1 MTEID
6 SSKNVNSGS
15 INADGNVSIG
25 DRYKQIYNIF
35 KKNYQGIDSMNI
47 FLPEGFLNTLPSI
60 KYYAYKKAQPL
71 WDSGITSNMIEG
83 NSIVIDKLL
92 QIYLDLVELVEKD
105 DSINGVPVRDYYENK
120 IRKYSDYVH
129 DAIDKDAGNMQ
140 IILSGGEI
148 IDIIQDCI
156 VYIVKEC
163 TANSYFSKWLDSW
176 NSYEEEL
183 HKRLNL

>member
-25 DRYKQIYNIF
+25 DKYKQIYNIF
-35 KKNYQGIDSMNI
+35 KKNSQGINSMNI

-60 KYYAYKKAQPL
+60 KYYAYEEAQPL
-71 WDSGITSNMIEG
+71 WDSGITSNMMEG
-83 NSIVIDKLL
+83 NNIVRDKLL

-105 DSINGVPVRDYYENK
+105 NSINGVPVRDYYENK
-120 IRKYSDYVH
+120 IRKYSDYVY
-129 DAIDKDAGNMQ
+129 DAIDKDGGNMQ
-140 IILSGGEI
+140 IIVAGGKI
-148 IDIIQDCI
+148 TNIIQDCI

-163 TANSYFSKWLDSW
+163 TASSYFSKWLDSW
-176 NSYEEEL
+176 NRYEEEL
-183 HKRLNL
+183 DEKLNL